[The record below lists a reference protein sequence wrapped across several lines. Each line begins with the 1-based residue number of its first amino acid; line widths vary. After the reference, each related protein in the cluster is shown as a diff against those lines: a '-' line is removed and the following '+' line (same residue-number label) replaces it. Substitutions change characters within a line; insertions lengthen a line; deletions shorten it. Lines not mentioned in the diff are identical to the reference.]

1 MTAPASPLA
10 ARIDHT
16 LLRPDAADADIRRL
30 CDEALQWRFAA
41 VCTHTAWTPLVLEL
55 LRNSG
60 VAVCAVADFPMGASH
75 PRLKAAQAADAL
87 ALGADEVDV
96 VLNPAL
102 IRAGDA
108 AALSHEIALLRDAT
122 HGGVLKL
129 ILETAA
135 LSEDE
140 KRFAAHLA
148 VDGGADFLKTSTG
161 FGAGGA
167 TEADVR
173 LLAEVASGRAR
184 VKASGGIREA
194 AFAQRLVEA
203 GADRLGTSAG
213 VALMREA
220 STRDAS
226 RP

>member
-16 LLRPDAADADIRRL
+16 LLRPEAGEDDIQRL
-30 CDEALQWRFAA
+30 CEEALQWRFAA
-41 VCTHTAWTPLVLEL
+41 VCTHSCWTPLVAEL
-55 LRNSG
+55 LRGSG

-75 PRLKAAQAADAL
+75 PRLKASQAGDAL

-108 AALSHEIALLRDAT
+108 AALAHEIALLREAT
-122 HGGVLKL
+122 HGSVLKV

-140 KRFAAHLA
+140 KRFAARLA

-161 FGAGGA
+161 FGEGGA

-173 LLAEVASGRAR
+173 LLAEVAFGRAR
-184 VKASGGIREA
+184 VKASGGVRDA
-194 AFAQRLVEA
+194 AFAERLVEA

-213 VALMREA
+213 VALVSGA
-220 STRDAS
+220 STEAAT
-226 RP
+226 PL

>member
-16 LLRPDAADADIRRL
+16 LLRPEAGEDDIRRL

-41 VCTHTAWTPLVLEL
+41 VCTHTGWTPLVAEL
-55 LRNSG
+55 LRGSG
-60 VAVCAVADFPMGASH
+60 VAVCTVADFPLGASH
-75 PRLKAAQAADAL
+75 PRLKATQAGDAL

-96 VLNPAL
+96 VLNPSL

-108 AALSHEIALLRDAT
+108 AALAQEIALVREAT
-122 HGGVLKL
+122 HGSVLKL
-129 ILETAA
+129 ILETGA

-140 KRFAAHLA
+140 KRFAARLA

-173 LLAEVASGRAR
+173 LLAEIAFGRAR
-184 VKASGGIREA
+184 VKASGGVRDV
-194 AFAQRLVEA
+194 AFAERLIKG
-203 GADRLGTSAG
+203 GADRLGTSSG
-213 VALMREA
+213 VTLVGGA
-220 STRDAS
+220 STETAA
-226 RP
+226 PL